1 MDNKI
6 MKKSLVRFSCCTQM
20 AEKVAYSEKV
30 KTCSDILL
38 CELCEFGTFISRGL
52 RCTIIDCSC
61 CACKVHIVEVS
72 IFFTLFN
79 TICIMFIYCRRI
91 FH

>member
-1 MDNKI
+1 
-6 MKKSLVRFSCCTQM
+6 M
-20 AEKVAYSEKV
+20 AEKVAYLQKG

-72 IFFTLFN
+72 IFFTFLTQYVLCLYTVEEFYIDDVTFN
-79 TICIMFIYCRRI
+79 
-91 FH
+91 